1 MTHRMQN
8 ARNVVGT
15 PWWLRLCLY
24 VVVAI
29 GGLIATALG
38 LVEPADVDNWL
49 AQAVSLGAL
58 IGGGMAAVHVEKPAR
73 ETASDESALLDG
85 FTAYPQ
91 EVHGAQ

>member
-1 MTHRMQN
+1 MTHRMQDV
-8 ARNVVGT
+8 RTVVGT

-49 AQAVSLGAL
+49 AQVVSLGAL
-58 IGGGMAAVHVEKPAR
+58 IGGGMAAVHVEKPAP
-73 ETASDESALLDG
+73 EAAPDESALLDG

>member
-8 ARNVVGT
+8 ARNVVAT

-49 AQAVSLGAL
+49 AQVVSFGAL
-58 IGGGMAAVHVEKPAR
+58 IGGGMAAVNVEKPAR
-73 ETASDESALLDG
+73 EAAPDEGALLDG

>member
-24 VVVAI
+24 VVVAT

-49 AQAVSLGAL
+49 TQVVSLGAL
-58 IGGGMAAVHVEKPAR
+58 ISGGMAAVHVEKPTR
-73 ETASDESALLDG
+73 ETAPDERALLDG

>member
-1 MTHRMQN
+1 MATEI
-8 ARNVVGT
+8 VVGI
-15 PWWLRLCLY
+15 
-24 VVVAI
+24 VA
-29 GGLIATALG
+29 GVATLATALG

-49 AQAVSLGAL
+49 AQVVSLGAL

-73 ETASDESALLDG
+73 ETAPDENTLLDG

>member
-8 ARNVVGT
+8 ARNVVAT

-49 AQAVSLGAL
+49 AQVVSLGAL
-58 IGGGMAAVHVEKPAR
+58 IGGGMAAVHVEKPTRDTTPA
-73 ETASDESALLDG
+73 ESALLDG

>member
-8 ARNVVGT
+8 ARNVVAT

-49 AQAVSLGAL
+49 AQVVSVGAL
-58 IGGGMAAVHVEKPAR
+58 IGGGMAAVNVEKPAR
-73 ETASDESALLDG
+73 EAAPDEGALLDG